1 SAHCASRRVFLVI
14 DHDAGRSR
22 CSAGSSRHRAAMTR
36 LSGSEA
42 QLSTRSS
49 RSRARLSPMTSEAAC
64 RTGADFI
71 RRRGD
76 HIVEALMDG
85 VPVAQAKEDL
95 GALLGRER
103 GGKTRLA
110 LQLGPLDEA
119 KYAGLVD
126 VRVIAF
132 LERAARQHSSDAEGN
147 AHL

>member
-1 SAHCASRRVFLVI
+1 
-14 DHDAGRSR
+14 
-22 CSAGSSRHRAAMTR
+22 
-36 LSGSEA
+36 
-42 QLSTRSS
+42 
-49 RSRARLSPMTSEAAC
+49 MTSEAAC

-147 AHL
+147 AHLGLQRVAKRPLGIAAGIARRRTQFFFNPQQLIVFRDSIAARR

>member
-1 SAHCASRRVFLVI
+1 MV
-14 DHDAGRSR
+14 
-22 CSAGSSRHRAAMTR
+22 
-36 LSGSEA
+36 
-42 QLSTRSS
+42 
-49 RSRARLSPMTSEAAC
+49 
-64 RTGADFI
+64 
-71 RRRGD
+71 
-76 HIVEALMDG
+76 
-85 VPVAQAKEDL
+85 VPVAQANEDL

-147 AHL
+147 AHLGLQRVAKRPLESQPG